1 MEYQKIVN
9 LLDNTSN
16 QPSKFRTK
24 KSIEINDESQKTYNE
39 DNQIRFKISTL
50 RSCLCNYSDAYIL
63 AKGTT
68 TVTNIPAENQPN
80 NGTNKEAILKKFAL
94 FTNCICR
101 TNNT

>member
-1 MEYQKIVN
+1 M
-9 LLDNTSN
+9 
-16 QPSKFRTK
+16 
-24 KSIEINDESQKTYNE
+24 
-39 DNQIRFKISTL
+39 L
-50 RSCLCNYSDAYIL
+50 RSCLCNYSDAYIR

-80 NGTNKEAILKKFAL
+80 NGTNKEVILKKFAL